1 MYKTTCESCESK
13 LTVDAKTDTVSSGD
27 QKDEIYYLHDVGLA
41 YECPVCGYESGL
53 VLDSM

>member
-1 MYKTTCESCESK
+1 MYKTTCEACESE